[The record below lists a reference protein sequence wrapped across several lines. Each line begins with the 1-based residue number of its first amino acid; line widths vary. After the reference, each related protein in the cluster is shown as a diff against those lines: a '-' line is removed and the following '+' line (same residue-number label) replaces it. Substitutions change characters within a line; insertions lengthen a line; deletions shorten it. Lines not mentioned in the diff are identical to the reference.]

1 MSNQTLTSKPVF
13 MKPTKIFPAF
23 LLLIFLLNCSF
34 SNNEGYKIEVK
45 IEGLSEAECY
55 LAYHFG
61 NRQYLQDTTMAD
73 AGGLLVFEGPERLDP
88 GMYLVVLP
96 GQQYFEIIVDQNQHF
111 SLETKMGE
119 FVPAMEFENSP
130 DNQAFYEYLRFVS
143 AKGQEVGPLREE
155 LHQEDTSPERIDEIR
170 EKLAEAD
177 QQVREKQ
184 NEYMEAFPD
193 GLFTKVLLAQQEPE
207 VPEAGIPETPE
218 PGIPVDENEALRR
231 QYQQYKNKF
240 WNNID
245 FSDDRLL
252 RTPVFHSMLNRYF
265 NNVVIQVPDTVIKEA
280 DRIVDKARANDEVF
294 KYVIWFLTNNAERSE
309 IMGMDAVFVHMV
321 EEYYMSG
328 EAFWVE
334 PDNLERIAQRAMRL
348 KPLLIGNTAPDIEMY
363 TRDGE
368 TLSLHDVEAE
378 YLVIYFWDSDCP
390 HCKRVTPALRD
401 LYHRKKDQGVK
412 VFAVNTEADRENWIK
427 SKEEYNLDWI
437 NVNDIHNRS
446 GFRDKYDIY
455 SIPLLFLLDSEK
467 TIMAKRI
474 TVDQIEEIITREIE
488 QNR

>member
-1 MSNQTLTSKPVF
+1 MTPKRILPV
-13 MKPTKIFPAF
+13 F
-23 LLLIFLLNCSF
+23 LLLVFLLNCSF
-34 SNNEGYKIEVK
+34 SNEGYKIEIKVD
-45 IEGLSEAECY
+45 GLSEAECY

-73 AGGLLVFEGPERLDP
+73 ASGYFVFEGSERLDP

-96 GQQYFEIIVDQNQHF
+96 GQQYFEIIVDHNQHF
-111 SLETKMGE
+111 SLETKMDD
-119 FVPAMEFENSP
+119 FVPSMEFENSP

-155 LHQEDTSPERIDEIR
+155 LNREDTTPLRRDELR
-170 EKLAEAD
+170 EKIAEAD
-177 QQVREKQ
+177 RQVKEKQ
-184 NEYMEAFPD
+184 KEYMDAFPD
-193 GLFTKVLLAQQEPE
+193 GLFSKVLLAQQEPE
-207 VPEAGIPETPE
+207 VPEPELPEAPE
-218 PGIPVDENEALRR
+218 PGEPVDENEALRR
-231 QYQQYKNKF
+231 QYHQYKSKF

-265 NNVVIQVPDTVIKEA
+265 NNVVIQIPDTVIKEA

-294 KYVIWFLTNNAERSE
+294 KYVVWFLTNNAERSE

-334 PDNLERIAQRAMRL
+334 PDALERIAGRAMRL
-348 KPLLIGNTAPDIEMY
+348 KPLLIGKTAPDIEMY

-401 LYHRKKDQGVK
+401 FYERKKEQGVK
-412 VFAVNTEADRENWIK
+412 VFAVNTEGDRENWIK
-427 SKEEYNLDWI
+427 SKEQYNLNWI

-467 TIMAKRI
+467 TIIAKRI
-474 TVDQIEEIITREIE
+474 TVDQIEDIINRELE
-488 QNR
+488 KNQ